1 MTVTRSRKAP
11 ALTIVA
17 NDEPDVAAMVIAGV
31 PHDQVVAAVEKRA
44 SKPPAIRGGTPQA
57 PTQGVYRTPRHLYY
71 FNGRGPWPGVTGV
84 TDVLDKPA
92 LLRWHKEQIALA
104 ALTYAERLV
113 ADRQAG
119 NADAAVA
126 FLLGARN
133 AGTDG
138 RERGS
143 RIHAALEQI
152 LRHEPTRIEPQ
163 DQGAIVGARTWLNEH
178 DVVPLE
184 IEAYLIN
191 ETLGFGGTCDL
202 IAQIDGQVWLLD
214 WKTSKSVAWPDGRVY
229 DDMRLQLAAY
239 ANAEFI
245 ARIGDPQGYELPA
258 IERYGI
264 LHVTDG
270 GTKLYPAD
278 VTDDDWTTFR
288 ACLWIHHWQA
298 AMKKGVLEDDMK
310 PAWPLSS
317 SSTR

>member
-1 MTVTRSRKAP
+1 MTVTRRTKPQSTVQP
-11 ALTIVA
+11 LLTIVGDDPTEEA
-17 NDEPDVAAMVIAGV
+17 PHPAPV
-31 PHDQVVAAVEKRA
+31 PAAVRGRKQGGVTVRA
-44 SKPPAIRGGTPQA
+44 AAQIATI
-57 PTQGVYRTPRHLYY
+57 GVHRTPRHLYY

-113 ADRQAG
+113 ADREAG

-143 RIHAALEQI
+143 RIHAVLESI
-152 LRHEPTRIEPQ
+152 LRHEPTAIQPQ
-163 DQGAIVGARTWLNEH
+163 DQGAIAGARTWLNEH

-202 IAQIDGQVWLLD
+202 IAEIDGDVWLLD

-245 ARIGDPQGYELPA
+245 ARIGDVQGYELPA
-258 IERYGI
+258 ITRFGI

-278 VTDDDWTTFR
+278 VTAEDWTTFR
-288 ACLWIHHWQA
+288 ACLWIHHWQQ
-298 AMKKGVLEDDMK
+298 AMKKG
-310 PAWPLSS
+310 AA
-317 SSTR
+317 